1 MLIPV
6 GDFMVRKR
14 PWRKLGGLWIGRPKP
29 ENDFGGGEGGGMKRT
44 TAHLILAGLGL
55 IGVVFGEKAWG
66 IWLIMVAMNIGFAAA
81 HTWLFFREEKETK

>member
-1 MLIPV
+1 
-6 GDFMVRKR
+6 
-14 PWRKLGGLWIGRPKP
+14 
-29 ENDFGGGEGGGMKRT
+29 MKWT